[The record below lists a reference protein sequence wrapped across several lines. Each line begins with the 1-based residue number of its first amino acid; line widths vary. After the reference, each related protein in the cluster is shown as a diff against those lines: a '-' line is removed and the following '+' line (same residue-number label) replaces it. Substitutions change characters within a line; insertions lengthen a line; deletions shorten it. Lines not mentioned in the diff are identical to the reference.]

1 MLETSPTVNFSRP
14 LSGAA
19 PMPHSAESPAL
30 DNELLRAHRVAS
42 DKLDHDDVT
51 WLAKGFRAYLANKG
65 RIPLERCLRLPA
77 NETACQRA
85 IRDYWLR
92 LAWRR
97 VPGELSPWCRSEGL
111 ASAVKR
117 FRATKWVRWSE
128 TKSLVV
134 APGGLDEAIFEAF
147 KSHDRIPSTAMQLH
161 NIAQEAQ
168 AH

>member
-1 MLETSPTVNFSRP
+1 MIDTPPTHAQARP
-14 LSGAA
+14 IASARQAA
-19 PMPHSAESPAL
+19 PGPAL

-42 DKLDHDDVT
+42 DRLDQDDVT

-77 NETACQRA
+77 NEAACQRA

-111 ASAVKR
+111 SVAVRR
-117 FRATKWVRWSE
+117 FRATKWARWNESRA
-128 TKSLVV
+128 LDV
-134 APGGLDEAIFEAF
+134 AGESLDEALFEAF
-147 KSHDRIPSTAMQLH
+147 RSHERIPSTAMQLH

-168 AH
+168 TH

>member
-1 MLETSPTVNFSRP
+1 MLDTIPTAIHLRP
-14 LSGAA
+14 APPATHVAA
-19 PMPHSAESPAL
+19 SPAL

-42 DKLDHDDVT
+42 DKLDQDDVT

-77 NETACQRA
+77 NEAACQRA

-97 VPGELSPWCRSEGL
+97 VPGDLSPWCRSEGL
-111 ASAVKR
+111 STAIKR
-117 FRATKWVRWSE
+117 FRATKWVRWNE
-128 TKSLVV
+128 TRALDV
-134 APGGLDEAIFEAF
+134 AADSLDEALFEAF
-147 KSHDRIPSTAMQLH
+147 RCHERIPSTAMQLH

-168 AH
+168 TH

>member
-1 MLETSPTVNFSRP
+1 MLATPPIPTAARA
-14 LSGAA
+14 AA
-19 PMPHSAESPAL
+19 PAPRAAANPAL

-42 DKLDHDDVT
+42 DNLDQEDVT
-51 WLAKGFRAYLANKG
+51 WLAKGFSAYLANKG

-77 NETACQRA
+77 NEAACQRA

-128 TKSLVV
+128 TRSLDI
-134 APGGLDEAIFEAF
+134 ATGGLDEALLEAF
-147 KSHDRIPSTAMQLH
+147 RSHERIPSTAMQLH
-161 NIAQEAQ
+161 NIALESQ

>member
-1 MLETSPTVNFSRP
+1 MLDTTPTVAQARP
-14 LSGAA
+14 IAPALQAA
-19 PMPHSAESPAL
+19 PSPAL

-42 DKLDHDDVT
+42 DRLDQEDVT
-51 WLAKGFRAYLANKG
+51 WLAKGFRAYLTNKG

-77 NETACQRA
+77 NEAACQRA

-97 VPGELSPWCRSEGL
+97 VAGELSPWCRSESL
-111 ASAVKR
+111 SVAIRR
-117 FRATKWVRWSE
+117 FRATKWARWNE
-128 TKSLVV
+128 TRSLDV
-134 APGGLDEAIFEAF
+134 AADSLDEALFEAF
-147 KSHDRIPSTAMQLH
+147 RSHERIPSTAMQLH

>member
-1 MLETSPTVNFSRP
+1 MLETMQ
-14 LSGAA
+14 AA
-19 PMPHSAESPAL
+19 PEGRVIAPSLQTPASPAL

-42 DKLDHDDVT
+42 DKLDHEDAI
-51 WLAKGFRAYLANKG
+51 WLAKGFRAYLTNKG

-77 NETACQRA
+77 NEAACQRA

-97 VPGELSPWCRSEGL
+97 VPGQLSPWCRSEAL

-117 FRATKWVRWSE
+117 FRATKWVRWSDS
-128 TKSLVV
+128 KSLDV
-134 APGGLDEAIFEAF
+134 APDSLDEALFEAF
-147 KSHDRIPSTAMQLH
+147 KSHERIPSTAMQLH

-168 AH
+168 PH